1 MMKPPARDIAIDAV
15 EDLWRNCRFPEH
27 RLVLIFSVL
36 QAKPIL
42 DDDAKGP
49 AAKVLAKWRPQVL
62 PTPAKPSTPLT
73 INGVKSEE
81 AKSPPP
87 STLAH
92 TTPVGG
98 EQMEH
103 KQGGLPVAAAG

>member
-1 MMKPPARDIAIDAV
+1 M
-15 EDLWRNCRFPEH
+15 
-27 RLVLIFSVL
+27 L
-36 QAKPIL
+36 QAKAFL

-49 AAKVLAKWRPQVL
+49 AAKVLTKWRPQVL
-62 PTPAKPSTPLT
+62 PPPAQPSTSLN
-73 INGVKSEE
+73 INGVKSED
-81 AKSPPP
+81 AKNPSP

-103 KQGGLPVAAAG
+103 KQGGFPVAAAG

>member
-1 MMKPPARDIAIDAV
+1 MKPPARNIAIDAV
-15 EDLWRNCRFPEH
+15 EDLWRNCKCLEH
-27 RLVLIFSVL
+27 VLFNPPVL
-36 QAKPIL
+36 QAKVFL

-62 PTPAKPSTPLT
+62 PPPAKPSTPLNM
-73 INGVKSEE
+73 NGLKSEE
-81 AKSPPP
+81 VKSPPP

-103 KQGGLPVAAAG
+103 KQGGFPVAAAG

>member
-1 MMKPPARDIAIDAV
+1 M
-15 EDLWRNCRFPEH
+15 
-27 RLVLIFSVL
+27 L
-36 QAKPIL
+36 QANPFS

-49 AAKVLAKWRPQVL
+49 AAKVLAKWRPHVL
-62 PTPAKPSTPLT
+62 PSPAKPSTPLNT
-73 INGVKSEE
+73 NGVKSEE
-81 AKSPPP
+81 AKSPQP

-103 KQGGLPVAAAG
+103 KQGGFPVAAAG

>member
-1 MMKPPARDIAIDAV
+1 MSFQKHKP
-15 EDLWRNCRFPEH
+15 
-27 RLVLIFSVL
+27 VLIL
-36 QAKPIL
+36 LCYKLKTLL

-62 PTPAKPSTPLT
+62 PPPTKPSTPLN
-73 INGVKSEE
+73 INGVKPEE
-81 AKSPPP
+81 AKSTPP

-92 TTPVGG
+92 TTSVGG

-103 KQGGLPVAAAG
+103 KQGGFPVAAAG

>member
-1 MMKPPARDIAIDAV
+1 ML
-15 EDLWRNCRFPEH
+15 E
-27 RLVLIFSVL
+27 
-36 QAKPIL
+36 AKPFL

-62 PTPAKPSTPLT
+62 PAKPSTPL
-73 INGVKSEE
+73 IHMNGVKSEE
-81 AKSPPP
+81 VKSPPP

-92 TTPVGG
+92 STPVGG

-103 KQGGLPVAAAG
+103 KQGGFPVAAAG